1 MNPNY
6 VGYSDNTE
14 VQKPANMLFFNSA
27 ATATATGHEVNTA
40 QISHAP
46 LSQSQHFV
54 GVPLSAAVGSPNS
67 HYHDHP
73 SVLGQ
78 REIQASHGAIPS
90 VHYNL
95 WKSVDQAGGV
105 NLQNISSVVAATNS
119 SDSRPAVSPTQQGL
133 SLTLSPQQRG
143 YRSLP
148 TNNDVTVSQKL
159 GSSTSLSAVSD
170 GVNNLQSVILGSK
183 YLKAAQQLLDELV
196 VLGKGTKNDGGVA
209 GEAAEKR
216 KIIRESTGVNAEAFG
231 TKGCETELTTAQRQ
245 EIQMK
250 KAKLINMLDE
260 VELRYRQYH
269 QQMQIVVASFEM
281 AAGFGSAKS
290 YTQLA
295 LKTISK
301 QFRCLRDAISAQLN
315 AISKSLGDVENS
327 GEKFQGSRLKFV
339 DHQFRQQRSLQQ
351 LGMMQNSAWRPQ
363 RGLPERAVS
372 VLRAWLFENF
382 LHPYPKDSDK
392 HSLAKQTGLS
402 RSQVSNWF
410 INARVRLW
418 KPMVEE
424 MYLEE
429 MKNPE
434 SNISNENTSKSE
446 AAVRELVTKSTAL
459 EENNNGNIQE
469 ILGKNSKKPRNV
481 EHNSP
486 SNSIPMQMEAKA
498 ADQTSVGLSG
508 DNYLTLMA
516 ANTSHSNRFN
526 TYAIEDLGR
535 FNGPEQLGT
544 RFHGNNVFLT
554 LGLPPSENIK
564 LGTRTETAGTVENN
578 YNRVNNLQESHSN
591 IGYRDQIV
599 DFQNRKPYSAQI
611 LSDFVAEAF
620 TST

>member
-1 MNPNY
+1 MAMYYQGSSEIQADGLQTLYLMNPNY

-14 VQKPANMLFFNSA
+14 VQKPANVLFFNSA
-27 ATATATGHEVNTA
+27 ATATGREVNTA
-40 QISHAP
+40 QMSHTP

-67 HYHDHP
+67 YYHNHP

-78 REIQASHGAIPS
+78 QEIQASHGAIPS

-95 WKSVDQAGGV
+95 WKSVEQAAGV
-105 NLQNISSVVAATNS
+105 NQQNISSVVAATNS
-119 SDSRPAVSPTQQGL
+119 GDSRPAVSPTQQGL

-148 TNNDVTVSQKL
+148 TNNEITVSPKL
-159 GSSTSLSAVSD
+159 GSSTSLSAASN
-170 GVNNLQSVILGSK
+170 GVNDLQSVILGSK

-196 VLGKGTKNDGGVA
+196 VLGKGTKTDEVVA

-216 KIIRESTGVNAEAFG
+216 KITRESTGVKAEAFG
-231 TKGCETELTTAQRQ
+231 TNGCETELTTAQRQ
-245 EIQMK
+245 ELQMK

-260 VELRYRQYH
+260 VELRYKQYH

-301 QFRCLRDAISAQLN
+301 QFRCLRDAISAQLKE
-315 AISKSLGDVENS
+315 ISKSLGDVENS
-327 GEKFQGSRLKFV
+327 GKKFEGSKLKFV
-339 DHQFRQQRSLQQ
+339 DHQFQQQRSLQQ

-363 RGLPERAVS
+363 RGLPERAVT

-392 HSLAKQTGLS
+392 HMLAKQTGLT

-429 MKNPE
+429 MKNQD
-434 SNISNENTSKSE
+434 SNISDENKSKSTG
-446 AAVRELVTKSTAL
+446 AAMRELVSKSIAL
-459 EENNNGNIQE
+459 EESNNGNIEE
-469 ILGKNSKKPRNV
+469 ILGQNSKKPRNGK
-481 EHNSP
+481 HNSP
-486 SNSIPMQMEAKA
+486 SNSIPMPMEAKA
-498 ADQTSVGLSG
+498 ADQTSKGLSG

-516 ANTSHSNRFN
+516 ADTSHSNRFD
-526 TYAIEDLGR
+526 TYAIEELGR
-535 FNGPEQLGT
+535 YNGPEQLGT

-554 LGLPPSENIK
+554 LGLPPAENIK
-564 LGTRTETAGTVENN
+564 LGTRIETAGTVENN
-578 YNRVNNLQESHSN
+578 YNRVNNLQEHW
-591 IGYRDQIV
+591 
-599 DFQNRKPYSAQI
+599 
-611 LSDFVAEAF
+611 LS
-620 TST
+620 